1 MTKLRVHNF
10 AILLD
15 GYGAGSNQGSDNPL
29 GGTFPWSAANRGE

>member
-15 GYGAGSNQGSDNPL
+15 SYGAGPNQGSDNPL
-29 GGTFPWSAANRGE
+29 GADFSLVGGK